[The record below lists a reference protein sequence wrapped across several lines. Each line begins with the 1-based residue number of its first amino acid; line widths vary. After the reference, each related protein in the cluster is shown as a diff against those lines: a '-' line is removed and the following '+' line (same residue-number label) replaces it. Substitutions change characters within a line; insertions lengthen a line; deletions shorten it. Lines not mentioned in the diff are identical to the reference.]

1 MNDGISV
8 NDVAWIQR
16 DQFLHYINGARRDG
30 DPDDWASFRLVLAD
44 ALDAAFGFEGA
55 DTPCPDAH
63 RRAALDVVDRSRATS
78 DPVSCW
84 ASFVDGVWAGRREIR
99 PDLL

>member
-8 NDVAWIQR
+8 NEVAWIQR
-16 DQFLHYINGARRDG
+16 EQFLHFINGARRDG
-30 DPDDWASFRLVLAD
+30 NPDDWASFRLVLAD
-44 ALDAAFGFEGA
+44 ALDAAFGFESA

-84 ASFVDGVWAGRREIR
+84 ASVVDGVWARRREIR